1 MHELTAGKSKRI
13 ESIDL
18 VRGLVMVIMALDH
31 SRDFFHRDAFT
42 ADPLNVATTTP
53 FLYFTRWITHFC
65 APSFVFLSGLSAWL
79 QSRRKSKP
87 ELSKFLITRGVWL
100 VILELTVLNIGIL
113 ADIHF
118 GTLVLATI
126 WSIGISMVLLGL
138 LIRLPFQLLL
148 AIGVLVV
155 LGHNSLDFAE
165 RYYNGQ
171 VSVLW
176 RLLHLPGILPVSDDL
191 RIFIMY
197 PFLPWTG
204 LMILGYCAGSLF
216 TRYDEQFRN
225 KILLRTGMAL
235 LMLFV
240 VLRLANVY
248 GDSLPWT
255 RQDTVLNSF
264 LSFMNVQKYPPS
276 LLFMC
281 ATIGPMLI
289 FLSRIKNTK
298 GKLATLFIV
307 YGRVPLFYYTLH
319 FCLLTL
325 IRILL
330 FVSRGHTLAEGAA
343 GVPGLP
349 FKFIIPG
356 EGYSLWVAYAI
367 WIAVVVALYPLCSR
381 YNRYK
386 TAHPEKKWLS
396 YL

>member
-1 MHELTAGKSKRI
+1 MYEATAGKSKRI

-18 VRGLVMVIMALDH
+18 VRGVVMVIMALDH

-79 QSRRKSKP
+79 QSRRKSIP
-87 ELSKFLITRGVWL
+87 ELSKFLITRGCWL
-100 VILELTVLNIGIL
+100 IFWELTVVNICVL
-113 ADIHF
+113 ADIRF
-118 GTLVLATI
+118 GTLVLSTI
-126 WSIGISMVLLGL
+126 WSIGISMVVLGL

-148 AIGVLVV
+148 GIGLLIV

-171 VSVLW
+171 VSAFW
-176 RLLHLPGILPVSDDL
+176 RLLHLPGLLPLNEDHRV
-191 RIFIMY
+191 FIMY

-204 LMILGYCAGSLF
+204 LMILGYCAGKLF
-216 TRYDEQFRN
+216 TEYDAAYRN
-225 KILLRTGMAL
+225 KILLRTGGGIL
-235 LMLFV
+235 LLFV

-248 GDSLPWT
+248 GDSLPWSK
-255 RQDTVLNSF
+255 QDTALNSF

-289 FLSRIKNTK
+289 FLSRVRNTK
-298 GKLATLFIV
+298 GKLAAIFIV

-319 FCLLTL
+319 FALLTL
-325 IRILL
+325 IRIILFLL
-330 FVSRGHTLAEGAA
+330 RGHTLSEGAA

-349 FKFIIPG
+349 FKFVIPG
-356 EGYSLWVAYAI
+356 EGYPLWVAYTI
-367 WIAVVVALYPLCSR
+367 WMAVVVALYPLCSR